1 MKSKTNSPQSSV
13 LSPDSRKVALITG
26 VTGQDGAY
34 LSELLLDKGYE
45 VHGIKR
51 RSSLFNT
58 ARIDHLFHDTHESGL
73 PFYLHHGD
81 MTDSSSLTHIIQKVQ
96 PDEIYNL
103 AAQSHV
109 AVSFE
114 EPEYTANSD
123 ALGALRVLEAIRILG
138 LSKKTRFY
146 QASTSELYGL
156 VQETPQKETTPFY
169 PRSPYAVAKLYAYWI
184 TVNYREA
191 YGMYACNGIL
201 FNHESPVRGETFVT
215 RKITRALA
223 RIKLGLQDCLYLGN
237 LNALRD
243 WGHAKDYVEMQWLM
257 LQQEKP
263 EDFVIATGVQYSV
276 RDFVNAAARE
286 LGMNIRWEG
295 KDADE
300 VGYLEP
306 QSSVLSPASKTS
318 RAIVR
323 VDPRYFRPTEVETLL
338 GDASKAKNKLGWTP
352 KITFGE
358 LVSEMVREDLKSA
371 ERDELV
377 KKHGYAVFNN
387 HDQA

>member
-1 MKSKTNSPQSSV
+1 MNNKI
-13 LSPDSRKVALITG
+13 ALITG

-34 LSELLLDKGYE
+34 LAEFLLKKGYI

-51 RSSLFNT
+51 RASMFNT
-58 ARIDHLFHDTHESGL
+58 ARIDHLYRDPHEPGVR
-73 PFYLHHGD
+73 FFLHHGD
-81 MTDSSSLTHIIQKVQ
+81 LTDSSSLIRIIQQVQ

-138 LSKKTRFY
+138 MEKKTRFY

-201 FNHESPVRGETFVT
+201 FNHESPVRGENFVT

-223 RIKLGLQDCLYLGN
+223 RIKLGLQDHLYLGN

-257 LQQEKP
+257 LQQTQA

-276 RDFVNAAARE
+276 RDFVNEAAGE
-286 LGMNIRWEG
+286 LGIKMRWEG
-295 KDADE
+295 SGIEEK
-300 VGYLEP
+300 GYDD
-306 QSSVLSPASKTS
+306 QGKCRVS
-318 RAIVR
+318 

-338 GDASKAKNKLGWTP
+338 GDASKAREKLGWSP
-352 KITFGE
+352 RISFRE

-377 KKHGYAVFNN
+377 KRHGYAAADY
-387 HDQA
+387 HE

>member
-1 MKSKTNSPQSSV
+1 MNNLK
-13 LSPDSRKVALITG
+13 KVALITG
-26 VTGQDGAY
+26 VTGQDGSY
-34 LSELLLDKGYE
+34 LAELLLQKGYE

-58 ARIDHLFHDTHESGL
+58 GRIDHLYKDPHDQGRNL
-73 PFYLHHGD
+73 ILHYGD
-81 MTDSSSLTHIIQKVQ
+81 MTDSSSLIRIIQQVQ

-138 LSKKTRFY
+138 LENKTRFY

-156 VQETPQKETTPFY
+156 VQEIPQRESTPFY

-191 YGMYACNGIL
+191 YGIYACNGIL

-237 LNALRD
+237 LDARRD

-257 LQQEKP
+257 LQQGQP

-276 RDFVNAAARE
+276 RDFVDTAAKE
-286 LGMNIRWEG
+286 LGIAIQWSG
-295 KDADE
+295 QGVDE
-300 VGYLEP
+300 VGKDV
-306 QSSVLSPASKTS
+306 QGKV
-318 RAIVR
+318 IVR

-338 GDASKAKNKLGWTP
+338 GDATRAREKLGWTP
-352 KITFGE
+352 KISFIE
-358 LVSEMVREDLKSA
+358 LVTEMVREDFKSA
-371 ERDELV
+371 KRDELV
-377 KKHGYAVFNN
+377 KKHGFSAYDY
-387 HDQA
+387 HE